1 MIEVTFDIIEDGIC
15 KGFQVCGHAEYA
27 PRGSDIVCAAVSALT
42 QGAVSTLEQ
51 LKYLGVKAEVEAGKL
66 TCTVDAPGIA
76 SQAIL
81 LMVKVSLE
89 QLEEQYGNYVRVHQ
103 S

>member
-1 MIEVTFDIIEDGIC
+1 MIVATFDIAEDGIC
-15 KGFQVCGHAEYA
+15 KGFRVCGHAEYA

-42 QGAVSTLEQ
+42 QGATSTLEQ
-51 LKYLGVKAEVEAGKL
+51 LKYLGVKVDVEEGEL
-66 TCTVDAPGIA
+66 TCTVDTPGIA

-89 QLEEQYGNYVRVHQ
+89 QLEAQYGNYVRVHQ
-103 S
+103 N

>member
-1 MIEVTFDIIEDGIC
+1 MIVATFDIAEDGIC

-27 PRGSDIVCAAVSALT
+27 PRGSDIVCAAVSALA
-42 QGAVSTLEQ
+42 QGATSTLEQ
-51 LKYLGVKAEVEAGKL
+51 LKHLGVKVKVEDGKL
-66 TCTVDAPGIA
+66 TCTVDNPGID

-89 QLEEQYGNYVRVHQ
+89 QLEDQYGNYVRVHQ
-103 S
+103 N